1 MSKQF
6 DYVNNVVDDDTE
18 LDITPLVEPV
28 ATCLIVIGIVLFVI
42 AFLGF
47 CGACCDSRLLLAL
60 VSLSP
65 VLLRNLIKPTLPYAD
80 GDVTVEIL
88 FML

>member
-1 MSKQF
+1 MLLPNTGSNRQFEIVLLAMSKQF

-60 VSLSP
+60 VSLSQF
-65 VLLRNLIKPTLPYAD
+65 YY
-80 GDVTVEIL
+80 VT
-88 FML
+88 